1 MLDTSRG
8 RENSQDCNEQRAIDI
23 LKKYFSLIA
32 KHKIH
37 EAIALLSP
45 NFTLIE
51 ATTYTN
57 KEAIREVLAFNLLYN
72 SKKIL
77 FKNSE
82 ITTQRLSEDLYFLMI
97 PTSIITNSN
106 CSTSIASTVIVD
118 VNKNKIL
125 SITIPIENKK
135 TQEGNYAVGDVKFI
149 YDEKFTIK
157 SMDNE
162 ISHFLSFLDT
172 KQLTDYFD
180 SGFLN
185 LIKMKDKN
193 KIIDLIEENLSDLT
207 PFITY
212 ISLMNKIGEFIEVV
226 LDVTSYKKTNSKIE
240 ISATIHD
247 SMNLDDLKILNGQ
260 RFSRLT
266 NILENSPTPF
276 FYKDIDGVY
285 LGLNNAYLRLMN
297 QKDYF
302 NIVGKTD
309 YDFLSKEKADFHKK
323 EDLEVI
329 RENKSIKRNSIV
341 AVGNT
346 KSYIYQYTKSPLL
359 ERGEVVGIICFLID
373 ISSVQNLNKELV
385 RAQSEMTFIF
395 NNSKLAYFLKDQ
407 DLRYTRVNKK
417 FLDNNPYT
425 LEELIG
431 KTTEEVCAN
440 SPYGFLSFPEQER
453 KIMETK
459 KPFTISQF
467 VTSKTGK
474 KTFFAITESPLM
486 DDNFNVTG
494 IVGSIE
500 DITISVE
507 RQIKLESK
515 YKRTMKLI
523 SDEDFLAFIRL
534 DLDTAEIIE
543 YQLIDDDKEPE
554 NIPNVYANIMQ
565 SFFDKMVYE
574 YEKEEAIKLF
584 TLKNLRSAFT
594 PEGKINCEYTFTLIK
609 NRLSVAN
616 IELSFNVNPSSNH
629 RELFI
634 YSTDV
639 TKRYQLDEVIKSIT
653 KTGYDFIVKINL
665 SVDIC
670 EFIVYDKNLYKFE
683 KNKNIVN
690 IEEFI
695 EILYKN
701 FISDKPDKE
710 ESMQSLKFMLSTK
723 DEVSY
728 FFDTKDG
735 RRKRLVGRPLSQ
747 DKETYLL
754 SLTDITE
761 ITKKDKALQE
771 RLKKSVTEAEKA
783 NKIKTDFLARM
794 SHDMRTPLNGIM
806 GLADFGFEETQNPE
820 IREYFSKIKL
830 SSNYLLTLLNDVL
843 DMQSIEKGRI
853 RIFPK
858 AVKTEE
864 LLNAI
869 ETMVI
874 PFAKAKNINF
884 KTILPVGGPEYIY
897 DDSVRISQVL
907 INILNNSIK
916 YTGETGHISYSSEF
930 IGGENNTYKIII
942 SDDGVGMSEE
952 FQKHMFES
960 FTTETNKYSS
970 IEGGTGLG
978 LAICNNLVRLMG
990 GSIEC
995 ISNLNVGTTFTIY
1008 LPTHPISKEEYLE
1021 KSDFSGLINMDE
1033 LKGKKILICEDNR
1046 INVIILRKLLIGKG
1060 LIVDTAEN
1068 GKIGC
1073 DKVKNNTY
1081 DAIFMDIRMPIM
1093 NGLEATENIRKFNTT
1108 TPIIALSANAYK
1120 EDVDK
1125 SLESGMD
1132 AHLSKPIDKKELFL
1146 TLRHYLK

>member
-8 RENSQDCNEQRAIDI
+8 RGNSQDCNEQRAIDI

-32 KHKIH
+32 KHQID
-37 EAIALLSP
+37 EAIDLLGP
-45 NFTLIE
+45 DFTLIE
-51 ATTYTN
+51 ATTYTK

-72 SKKIL
+72 SKKIM
-77 FKNSE
+77 FKKGE
-82 ITTQRLSEDLYFLMI
+82 IKTQKLSDDLYFLMI
-97 PTSIITNSN
+97 PTSVITNSN
-106 CSTSIASTVIVD
+106 CSTNIASTAIVD
-118 VNKNKIL
+118 IVKEKIL

-135 TQEGNYAVGDVKFI
+135 TQEENYTVGSVTFI
-149 YDEKFTIK
+149 YDDKFTIT
-157 SMDNE
+157 SMDKE

-172 KQLTDYFD
+172 KELTDYFD
-180 SGFLN
+180 TGLLN
-185 LIKMKDKN
+185 LIQMKDKN
-193 KIIDLIEENLSDLT
+193 KIIDLIEENILELT

-212 ISLMNKIGEFIEVV
+212 ISIMNKIGEFIEVV
-226 LDVTSYKKTNSKIE
+226 FDVSSYKKTKSKIE

-247 SMNLDDLKILNGQ
+247 SMNLDDLKMLNGQ

-276 FYKDIDGVY
+276 FYKDTDGVY
-285 LGLNNAYLRLMN
+285 LGLNNAYLRLMG

-302 NIVGKTD
+302 NVVGKTD
-309 YDFLSKEKADFHKK
+309 YDFLSKEKSDFHKK

-329 RENKSIKRNSIV
+329 NDKKSIKRNSVV
-341 AVGNT
+341 AIGET

-407 DLRYTRVNKK
+407 NLRYTRVNKK
-417 FLDNNPYT
+417 FLNNNPYT
-425 LEELIG
+425 LDELIG

-440 SPYGFLSFPEQER
+440 SPYGFLSFPEQEK

-467 VTSKTGK
+467 VTSETGK

-523 SDEDFLAFIRL
+523 SDEDFLAFVRV
-534 DLDTAEIIE
+534 DLDTSEIIE
-543 YQLIDDDKEPE
+543 YQQVDEDGSE
-554 NIPNVYANIMQ
+554 NVPKIYTNIMYA
-565 SFFDKMVYE
+565 FFDKMVYE
-574 YEKEEAIKLF
+574 YEKEEARKLF
-584 TLKNLRSAFT
+584 TLKNLRSSFT
-594 PEGKINCEYTFTLIK
+594 PEGKFNCEYTFTPIK
-609 NRLSVAN
+609 NKLSVAN

-639 TKRYQLDEVIKSIT
+639 TKRYQLDEVVKSIT

-665 SVDIC
+665 SIDIC
-670 EFIVYDKNLYKFE
+670 EFIVYDKNLYNFG
-683 KNKNIVN
+683 KNRNIVN
-690 IEEFI
+690 IDDFL
-695 EILYKN
+695 EIMYSN
-701 FISDKPDKE
+701 FVSDKPDKE
-710 ESMQSLKFMLSTK
+710 ESMKSLKFMLSTK

-747 DKETYLL
+747 DNETYLL

-761 ITKKDKALQE
+761 ITRKDRALQE

-806 GLADFGFEETQNPE
+806 GLADFGFEETQNSE

-864 LLNAI
+864 LINAV

-884 KTILPVGGPEYIY
+884 ETILPEGGPEYIY

-907 INILNNSIK
+907 INMLNNSIK
-916 YTGETGHISYSSEF
+916 YTGSNGHISYSSQY

-942 SDDGVGMSEE
+942 SDDGVGMSKE

-990 GSIEC
+990 GRIEC
-995 ISNLNVGTTFTIY
+995 QSTLNVGTTFTIY

-1021 KSDFSGLINMDE
+1021 KSDFSGLINIDE

-1046 INVIILRKLLIGKG
+1046 INVIILRKLLLGKG

-1068 GKIGC
+1068 GEIGC
-1073 DKVKNNTY
+1073 EKVKNNNY
-1081 DAIFMDIRMPIM
+1081 DAIFMDIRMPVM
-1093 NGLEATENIRKFNTT
+1093 NGLEATANIRKFNQI

-1125 SLESGMD
+1125 SLEAGMN
-1132 AHLSKPIDKKELFL
+1132 AHLSKPIDKKELFI